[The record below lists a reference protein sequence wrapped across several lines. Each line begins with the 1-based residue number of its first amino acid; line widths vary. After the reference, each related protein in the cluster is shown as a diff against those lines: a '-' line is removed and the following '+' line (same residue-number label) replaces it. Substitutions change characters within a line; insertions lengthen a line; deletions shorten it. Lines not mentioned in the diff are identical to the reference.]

1 MPVIIFYG
9 PKMTKE
15 QKETLVK
22 EFASAAGKIT
32 NLAPEKFITLIN
44 EIEAE
49 NVGTGTE
56 LLINTR
62 KGE

>member
-22 EFASAAGKIT
+22 EFASATGKIT
-32 NLAPEKFITLIN
+32 NIAPEKFITLIN